1 MERIDQDTARSLID
15 FSAGKP
21 ELQLLAT
28 QQLEGSIA
36 LHNRLADSR
45 VAYLADEVGMGKTYI
60 ALGVV
65 ALMRRFNPALRV
77 LYLLPK
83 NNVRDKWVKDYI
95 IFI

>member
-1 MERIDQDTARSLID
+1 MNRIDRDTAACLID

-21 ELQLLAT
+21 ELEQLAA
-28 QQLEGSIA
+28 QQLEGTVA

-60 ALGVV
+60 ALGVA

-77 LYLLPK
+77 L
-83 NNVRDKWVKDYI
+83 
-95 IFI
+95 